1 MHAYFRY
8 MHYKLHNWPEETD
21 LSITLLIC
29 LQKRKTLMASA
40 SVGIYIAISL
50 AGTICEIGLTSVS
63 HEIVPWRAELV
74 PGNPTYR
81 PCVLE
86 GRTQMR

>member
-1 MHAYFRY
+1 
-8 MHYKLHNWPEETD
+8 MHYKVHKRPVETE
-21 LSITLLIC
+21 LSVTILIC
-29 LQKRKTLMASA
+29 LQKRKTLMANA

-63 HEIVPWRAELV
+63 HEIVPSRAELV